1 MLSRE
6 DYINQICYRA
16 SIIRKNPESPHLDKT
31 EEDQPGHYPYIA
43 YQKGI
48 SSLLSR
54 DMTVKKHRSQRNGA
68 F

>member
-1 MLSRE
+1 MNRL
-6 DYINQICYRA
+6 
-16 SIIRKNPESPHLDKT
+16 PHLDKT
-31 EEDQPGHYPYIA
+31 EEEQPGHYPYIA
-43 YQKGI
+43 YKKGI

>member
-1 MLSRE
+1 MNRL
-6 DYINQICYRA
+6 
-16 SIIRKNPESPHLDKT
+16 PHLDKT

-54 DMTVKKHRSQRNGA
+54 DMTVKSTVHSETALFDIINIV
-68 F
+68 

>member
-1 MLSRE
+1 KFAYFLKN
-6 DYINQICYRA
+6 INFMNRL
-16 SIIRKNPESPHLDKT
+16 PHLDKT

-43 YQKGI
+43 YKKGI

-54 DMTVKKHRSQRNGA
+54 DMTVKKHRSQLDGA